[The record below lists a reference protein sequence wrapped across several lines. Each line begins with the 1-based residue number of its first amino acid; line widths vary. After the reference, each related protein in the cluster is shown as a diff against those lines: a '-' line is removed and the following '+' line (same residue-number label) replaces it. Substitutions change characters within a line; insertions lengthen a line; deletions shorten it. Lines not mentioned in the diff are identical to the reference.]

1 MNKLATK
8 SKINKADLIDTK
20 PVQTGRGQIN
30 KFNVLEDQVSPDAK
44 TRALRRTML
53 INSLNTGRCTT
64 PQELSQRFEELF
76 EMCFNNNFIPTVEAL
91 ALCSR
96 N

>member
-1 MNKLATK
+1 MGKGDI
-8 SKINKADLIDTK
+8 S
-20 PVQTGRGQIN
+20 
-30 KFNVLEDQVSPDAK
+30 KFNNIDENVSPDAK
-44 TRALRRTML
+44 SKALRRTML

-64 PQELSQRFEELF
+64 PEELNERFQQLF

>member
-1 MNKLATK
+1 MATV
-8 SKINKADLIDTK
+8 SKVNKADLIDTK
-20 PVQTGRGQIN
+20 PTQTGKGQIAN
-30 KFNVLEDQVSPDAK
+30 FYNLELTVSDDAK

-53 INSLNTGRCTT
+53 IKSLNTGRCTT
-64 PQELSQRFEELF
+64 SQELSDRFQKLF

>member
-1 MNKLATK
+1 MGTK
-8 SKINKADLIDTK
+8 SKVNKADLIDKK
-20 PVQTGRGQIN
+20 PTQTGRGQIN
-30 KFNVLEDQVSPDAK
+30 NFNTLENTVSDDAK
-44 TRALRRTML
+44 SKALRRTML
-53 INSLNTGRCTT
+53 ISSLNTGRCTT
-64 PQELSQRFEELF
+64 PQELSDRFKKLF